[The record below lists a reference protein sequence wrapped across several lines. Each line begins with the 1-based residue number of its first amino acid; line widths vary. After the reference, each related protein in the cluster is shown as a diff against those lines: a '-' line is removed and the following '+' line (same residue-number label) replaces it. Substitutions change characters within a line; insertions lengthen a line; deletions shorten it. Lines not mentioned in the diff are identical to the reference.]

1 LKFHTFNFIDL
12 FAAPGGLSLGFQL
25 AGFRSLCG
33 LDYDKQGIETYS
45 THFQDSISLNT
56 DIRNL
61 SPKEFLEFTGIDTNS
76 IDLVI
81 GSPPC
86 QGFSRVGR
94 VKIASLSREGKW
106 DLNNHDSQFID
117 DPRNML
123 YLIYLN
129 YVKEIEPKYFVMENV
144 LGIRS
149 YQKGVFLPKIKD
161 DFKSIGYENVEYDIL
176 NSADFGVPQNRK
188 RVIFIGNRLDIPV
201 SFPEPIEKYV
211 NNPINVL
218 EAIGD
223 LPEPSTD
230 KSKEFTNYSKDTFHE
245 YQDTMRNGATV
256 IRNHIARNHKE
267 RDFRTFASMRPGDKW
282 KDLSQ
287 ELKDLY
293 GYRDDIFHDKF
304 RRLYEDK
311 PSWTITAHLYKDGY
325 AFIHPTQNR
334 SITVREAARLQ
345 SFPDTFVFSGSMTA
359 QFKQVGNAVPPLLA
373 KHIATEIKDNLMN

>member
-1 LKFHTFNFIDL
+1 
-12 FAAPGGLSLGFQL
+12 
-25 AGFRSLCG
+25 
-33 LDYDKQGIETYS
+33 LDS
-45 THFQDSISLNT
+45 
-56 DIRNL
+56 
-61 SPKEFLEFTGIDTNS
+61 TGIDTNS